1 MSIIDIR
8 QLVCFVEVAKHE
20 SFTKAAESLY
30 LTQPTI
36 SKMIKS
42 LEEEMEV
49 TLIKRSTKRV
59 ELTDVGRVVLQQSQK
74 IVESMQNLENELND
88 VLQLR
93 KGTVNIGIPAV
104 YGGLYFSPV
113 VGTFSNAFPQI
124 EMNITEDPSGSLKKK
139 LISGELDIC
148 ALDIS
153 CLEDE
158 MESWEIYREPLVLIV
173 PKDHLFS
180 RRKEVSLE
188 ETKKEK
194 WVFFAEETGVREVMK
209 KFFSEEFFK
218 RPGCYKTS
226 RWDFAAEMVISGLGI
241 SILPEAIV
249 KRYLTHRITAI
260 PITEKPELKI
270 VLSWKRQRYLSYAAR
285 QWLEFNKNYFSELH

>member
-8 QLVCFVEVAKHE
+8 QLVCFVEVAKQE

-49 TLIKRSTKRV
+49 ILIKRSTKRV
-59 ELTDVGRVVLQQSQK
+59 ELTDVGRVVLQQAQK

-104 YGGLYFSPV
+104 YGGLYLSPV
-113 VGTFSNAFPQI
+113 IGTFSNAFPQI
-124 EMNITEDPSGSLKKK
+124 EMNVIEGPSEVLKKK

-148 ALDIS
+148 ALDVS
-153 CLEDE
+153 CLKEE

-173 PKDHLFS
+173 SKDHPFS
-180 RRKEVSLE
+180 RRKEISLKE
-188 ETKKEK
+188 AKKEK
-194 WVFFAEETGVREVMK
+194 WIFFSEETGMHEVMEK
-209 KFFSEEFFK
+209 ILSKEFFK
-218 RPGCYKTS
+218 RPGSYKTS
-226 RWDFAAEMVISGLGI
+226 CWDFAAEMVISGLGV

-249 KRYLTHRITAI
+249 KRYLTHRIVAL
-260 PITEKPELKI
+260 PIAEKPELRI
-270 VLSWKRQRYLSYAAR
+270 ALSWKRQHYLSYAAR
-285 QWLEFNKNYFSELH
+285 QWLEFNKNYFSQ

>member
-8 QLVCFVEVAKHE
+8 QLVCFVEVAKQE

-59 ELTDVGRVVLQQSQK
+59 ELTDVGRVVLQQAQK

-93 KGTVNIGIPAV
+93 KGAVKIGIPAV
-104 YGGLYFSPV
+104 YGCLYFSPV
-113 VGTFSNAFPQI
+113 IGTFSNAFPQI
-124 EMNITEDPSGSLKKK
+124 EMSVVEDPSVTLKQK

-148 ALDIS
+148 ALDVS
-153 CLEDE
+153 CLEED
-158 MESWEIYREPLVLIV
+158 MESWEIYRTPLVLIV
-173 PKDHLFS
+173 PKDHPFG
-180 RRKEVSLE
+180 RKKEISLE

-194 WVFFAEETGVREVMK
+194 WIFFSEDTGLNEVMK
-209 KFFSEEFFK
+209 EFFSEEFFK
-218 RPGCYKTS
+218 RSGCHRTS

-249 KRYLTHRITAI
+249 KRYLNQRITAL

-270 VLSWKRQRYLSYAAR
+270 ALSWKRQRYLSYAAR